1 MADNNAAGAV
11 GEQSTQASSPQR
23 LSDAQHAAAVA
34 VQTACRGRVARVAV
48 ARRAELDARE
58 QECKVRGAAAHPDT
72 GMASMKA
79 SSSAALAR
87 ARSGRSTGN
96 GNARAPTAT
105 TLPAHL
111 AHGDI
116 PPVDLASPSNMHRL
130 PTPGSNGRPPN
141 SAASISLLL
150 DEATRSV
157 RRLAARL
164 QRPPSSVVRIEPRV
178 SSLGTQHVGSSLVTQ
193 HVGSSHDQGDA
204 RSSKCAARAGG
215 GGDHLTAPPS
225 SSLAH
230 TRGRDAMAAEP
241 TLANE
246 ERFERLLAEL
256 EGRPYTGD
264 RSYPSWWRC
273 GAALGVGDIG
283 DIGQSLGTMPS
294 QRAKGMAKG
303 GDSCDVDES
312 SRTPPVLHGTV
323 PYVVRTPYLVQGLG
337 ALPPGS
343 AQECLPPPPAACP
356 QLAHGMSPKRTIVST
371 IDF

>member
-1 MADNNAAGAV
+1 
-11 GEQSTQASSPQR
+11 
-23 LSDAQHAAAVA
+23 
-34 VQTACRGRVARVAV
+34 
-48 ARRAELDARE
+48 
-58 QECKVRGAAAHPDT
+58 
-72 GMASMKA
+72 
-79 SSSAALAR
+79 
-87 ARSGRSTGN
+87 
-96 GNARAPTAT
+96 
-105 TLPAHL
+105 
-111 AHGDI
+111 
-116 PPVDLASPSNMHRL
+116 
-130 PTPGSNGRPPN
+130 
-141 SAASISLLL
+141 
-150 DEATRSV
+150 
-157 RRLAARL
+157 
-164 QRPPSSVVRIEPRV
+164 
-178 SSLGTQHVGSSLVTQ
+178 
-193 HVGSSHDQGDA
+193 
-204 RSSKCAARAGG
+204 
-215 GGDHLTAPPS
+215 
-225 SSLAH
+225 
-230 TRGRDAMAAEP
+230 MAAEP

-273 GAALGVGDIG
+273 GAALGVGDIGDIGQSLGTMPSQRAKGDIG